1 LPSNSASISAV
12 STATATASRIVLMNT
27 NYTNIT
33 NVTAVNAVD
42 KSLAPAEKI
51 GMGVGISI
59 AIIMLLGCCYYMCII
74 GRRPKEIE
82 KLERRPSQVER
93 RPSQV
98 ERRPS
103 RRGSQLEIRAPTT
116 PRATGESKV

>member
-1 LPSNSASISAV
+1 
-12 STATATASRIVLMNT
+12 MNT
-27 NYTNIT
+27 NYTNTT
-33 NVTAVNAVD
+33 NLTATNTNVD
-42 KSLAPAEKI
+42 KSLGPAEKI

-59 AIIMLLGCCYYMCII
+59 AIVLLLGCCYYFCIL
-74 GRRPKEIE
+74 GRRPTELQ
-82 KLERRPSQVER
+82 KLGKERRPSQVER

-116 PRATGESKV
+116 PKAESKV